1 MSQLCEKHLRPFSL
15 WKIFEILKNIEKM
28 KNDFCVFSAPFVL
41 IFTPMIDFDMLNSI
55 LQLSQKPQNVT

>member
-1 MSQLCEKHLRPFSL
+1 MSKTHKAPFSL
-15 WKIFEILKNIEKM
+15 WKIFEILKNIEKL

-41 IFTPMIDFDMLNSI
+41 IFTPMIDFDMLNSF